1 MMVLSREPLGR
12 FCDVGC
18 CWCFCF
24 TSLELFHSLLFNV
37 IPLPRA
43 IFRINLVGIYQ
54 FCTLSLAHC
63 RVICNTFMLTF
74 LSFLLYR
81 ECYGFDLAFYRQPF
95 FTLHSCLIF
104 EALVTQMKAGISP
117 QGCSCMSAFI
127 AMHAFRS
134 VHAWCFSYKTVVYKI
149 TLISHEI

>member
-1 MMVLSREPLGR
+1 MLVVVVFVLPHWSFSIL
-12 FCDVGC
+12 
-18 CWCFCF
+18 CFS
-24 TSLELFHSLLFNV
+24 TSYLA
-37 IPLPRA
+37 LPRA
-43 IFRINLVGIYQ
+43 IFRITLAGIYQ
-54 FCTLSLAHC
+54 FCTFSLAHR

-74 LSFLLYR
+74 LSILLYC